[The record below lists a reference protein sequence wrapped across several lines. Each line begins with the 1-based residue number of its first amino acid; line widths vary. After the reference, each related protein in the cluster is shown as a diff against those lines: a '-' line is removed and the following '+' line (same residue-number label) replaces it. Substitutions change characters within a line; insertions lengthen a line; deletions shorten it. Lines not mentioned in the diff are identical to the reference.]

1 MFIVNFVKKKLFT
14 TAVFAQYNERNY
26 KRGVIMSKSEL
37 KLCPFCESPMLL
49 IQDNKNNGEPY
60 FECSTCGLKFKI
72 EGFDE
77 KPVEIKEN

>member
-1 MFIVNFVKKKLFT
+1 MT
-14 TAVFAQYNERNY
+14 
-26 KRGVIMSKSEL
+26 KSEL

-49 IQDNKNNGEPY
+49 IQDDKNNGEPY